1 MTQSPELTRRS
12 LLAAGLGAGVSIGL
26 GLPAF
31 AAQREINIGINTGL
45 PFLPYAV
52 AEQLD
57 LFNTTAKD
65 LGVTDATFAIRR
77 INVATALIDAI
88 LTQNVQFG
96 TLGNQ
101 ALLNTWAKTRG
112 NVNFR
117 GISAYWKGKFS
128 VFSNTD
134 RIKSFADIGPDDKIA
149 VQGPKS
155 AQALYVKLAAMH
167 YFGPDQAH
175 RFDNQL
181 VLLPHTEAVTA
192 LTRSDAIQVYM
203 GISPYSEFVAKSPRV
218 HLLAT
223 SRDFADPATTN
234 AFLGAIEPVYTAH
247 PDVPAVIIET
257 LNRANKIILEH
268 PEQATKLYSAAEKT
282 PLSFDELRAVIAA
295 SNDDYATVPNGLM
308 KVANV
313 MSELGDLKD
322 VPASWKDF
330 FTGPITQTE
339 GS

>member
-1 MTQSPELTRRS
+1 MTRPITLSRRS
-12 LLAAGLGAGVSIGL
+12 LLAAGAGAALSAGL
-26 GLPAF
+26 GLPAL
-31 AAQREINIGINTGL
+31 AAARAVNIGINTGL

-57 LFNTTAKD
+57 LFNRTAKD

-77 INVATALIDAI
+77 INVATMLIDAI
-88 LTQNVQFG
+88 LTEEVQFG
-96 TLGNQ
+96 TMGNQ

-175 RFDNQL
+175 RFDDQL
-181 VLLPHTEAVTA
+181 VLLPHTEAVVA
-192 LTRSDAIQVYM
+192 LTKSDAIQVYM

-223 SRDFADPATTN
+223 SRDFAAPATTN
-234 AFLGAIEPVYTAH
+234 AFIGAIEPVYAEN
-247 PDVPAVIIET
+247 PDLAAVIIET
-257 LNRANKIILEH
+257 LNRANKLILDDPAE
-268 PEQATKLYSAAEKT
+268 ATKLYMAAEKT
-282 PLSFDELRAVIAA
+282 PLSTEELQAVITQ
-295 SNDDYATVPNGLM
+295 SRDDYATVPNGLM
-308 KVANV
+308 KVAQL
-313 MSELGDLKD
+313 MAELGDLKQAPEAWTD
-322 VPASWKDF
+322 I
-330 FTGPITQTE
+330 FTGPITQTQ

>member
-1 MTQSPELTRRS
+1 MTFKNGLSRRD
-12 LLAAGLGAGVSIGL
+12 LLAFGAAAALSGGLATPALGATR
-26 GLPAF
+26 
-31 AAQREINIGINTGL
+31 QINIGVNNGL
-45 PFLPYAV
+45 PFLPYSV

-57 LFNTTAKD
+57 LFNQTAKD
-65 LGVTDATFAIRR
+65 LGVTDAVFTVRR
-77 INVATALIDAI
+77 INVATLLIDAI
-88 LTQNVQFG
+88 LTQEVQFG
-96 TLGNQ
+96 TMGNQ

-112 NVNFR
+112 NVKFR

-155 AQALYVKLAAMH
+155 AQALYIKLASMH
-167 YFGPDQAH
+167 YFGPDHAH

-192 LTRSDAIQVYM
+192 LTRSDTIQVYM

-223 SRDFADPATTN
+223 SRDFAEPATTN
-234 AFLGAIEPVYTAH
+234 AFIGAIEPVYTGN
-247 PDVPAVIIET
+247 PDLSAVVIET
-257 LNRANKIILEH
+257 LNRANKLILED
-268 PEQATKLYSAAEKT
+268 PAEATRLYTASEQS
-282 PLSFDELRAVIAA
+282 PLSLEELEAIITDNR
-295 SNDDYATVPNGLM
+295 DDYATVPNGLM
-308 KVANV
+308 TVAQL
-313 MSELGDLKD
+313 MADLGDLEQAPDSWTD
-322 VPASWKDF
+322 V
-330 FTGPITQTE
+330 FTGPITQTQ

>member
-1 MTQSPELTRRS
+1 MTHTFKMNRRS
-12 LLAAGLGAGVSIGL
+12 LLIAGAGAALSVGL

-31 AAQREINIGINTGL
+31 AATREINIGINTGL
-45 PFLPYAV
+45 PFFPYAV

-57 LFNTTAKD
+57 LFTQTAKE
-65 LGVTDATFAIRR
+65 LGVTDASFKIVR
-77 INVATALIDAI
+77 INVATTLIDAI
-88 LTQNVQFG
+88 LSQNVQFG
-96 TLGNQ
+96 TMGNQ
-101 ALLNTWAKTRG
+101 ALLNTWQKTRG

-155 AQALYVKLAAMH
+155 AQALYVKLAAIH
-167 YFGPDQAH
+167 YFGADQAH
-175 RFDNQL
+175 RFDKQL

-192 LTRSDAIQVYM
+192 LTKSDAIQVYM
-203 GISPYSEFVAKSPRV
+203 GISPYSEFVEKSPRV

-223 SRDFADPATTN
+223 SRDFAEPATTN
-234 AFLGAIEPVYTAH
+234 AFIGAIEPVYSKN
-247 PDVPAVIIET
+247 PDIAAVIIET
-257 LNRANKIILEH
+257 LNRANKLILDN

-282 PLSFDELRAVIAA
+282 PLSPEELASVITA
-295 SNDDYATVPNGLM
+295 SRDDYATIPNGLM
-308 KVANV
+308 KVAGL
-313 MSELGDLKD
+313 MHELGDLKQVPQAWTD
-322 VPASWKDF
+322 V
-330 FTGPITQTE
+330 FTGPITQTQ